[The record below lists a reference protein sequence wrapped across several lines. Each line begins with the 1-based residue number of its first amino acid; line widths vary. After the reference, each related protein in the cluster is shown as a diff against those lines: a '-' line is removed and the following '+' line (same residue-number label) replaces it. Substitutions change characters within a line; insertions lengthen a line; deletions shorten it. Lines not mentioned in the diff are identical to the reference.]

1 MNRPL
6 PDCRR
11 PWQRF
16 LLVVSL
22 GCFAVTALGCT
33 ELKSRRKLQE
43 ANKLFKEGKFAFCPD
58 GATPCLTSRDCWYK
72 ADDGSWM
79 TMSETQGEGVKGKQ
93 TGVCKSEM
101 LDLYEQAMKLTPKLE
116 VGRYNTIIAYH
127 KMFRPGNKDPEN
139 LYYGNKAVDHLEAY
153 LKNHP
158 HKEMFVKLRTRL
170 LMDLGKYDRALEY
183 WLKKYKEDPTH
194 VEVIHKIA
202 SINLQAKRW
211 DEGIKWLEKEVAA
224 AKDVSRKVLVLTDIG
239 ERCFSRLHK
248 KREIRHL
255 ERLQFADLGLYAVK
269 RILALDD
276 IGLGA
281 RSRAHNLAYRLYQ
294 QRSVAHGASWA
305 QTADLAPYYRHF
317 HEFTRLNKLVMAAAK
332 AKREREERE
341 KKQQGDD
348 GEGG

>member
-1 MNRPL
+1 ML
-6 PDCRR
+6 
-11 PWQRF
+11 F
-16 LLVVSL
+16 
-22 GCFAVTALGCT
+22 GCT

-43 ANKLFKEGKFAFCPD
+43 ANKLFKEGKFAYCPD

-72 ADDGSWM
+72 GDDGSWM
-79 TMSETQGEGVKGKQ
+79 TLAEEKGTGVKGKQ
-93 TGVCKSEM
+93 QGVCKSEM
-101 LDLYEQAMKLTPKLE
+101 LSLYEEAMKITPKLE

-127 KMFRPGNKDPEN
+127 KMFRAGNTDPEN
-139 LYYGNKAVDHLEAY
+139 LHYGKKAVEHLEIY
-153 LKNHP
+153 LRDHP
-158 HKEMFVKLRTRL
+158 EKEIFVKLRTRL
-170 LMDLGKYDRALEY
+170 LMDLKLFDRALEY
-183 WLKKYKEDPTH
+183 WLAKYKEDKSH

-211 DEGIKWLEKEVAA
+211 DEGIKWLEREVTV
-224 AKDVSRKVLVLTDIG
+224 AKDVARKVLILTDIG

-248 KREIRHL
+248 KRETRHE
-255 ERLQFADLGLYAVK
+255 ERLVFADLGLSAAE

-276 IGLGA
+276 IGLAA

-332 AKREREERE
+332 AKREREERL
-341 KKQQGDD
+341 KKEQGGGED
-348 GEGG
+348 GEDG